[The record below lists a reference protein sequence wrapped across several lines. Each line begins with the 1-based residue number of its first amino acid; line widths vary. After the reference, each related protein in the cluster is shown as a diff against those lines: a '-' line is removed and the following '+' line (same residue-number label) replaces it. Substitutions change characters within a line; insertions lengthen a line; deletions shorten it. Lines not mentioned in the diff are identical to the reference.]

1 MQTIIMRDKQLH
13 LEEVAAPVPGPGQVL
28 VKSLACGICGSDIH
42 MLKHADDYVS
52 LMKQEG
58 MMDESASSSD
68 FAVSLGHEFC
78 AEVVAYGP
86 DTSQTLSVG
95 TRVTSIPFILN
106 GEEQVGIGV
115 VPVPGLYGAYSEYFI
130 LTESLMI
137 PVPEQ
142 LPSEAA
148 ALVEPLAV
156 GLHSVNVADQDADTV
171 ALVAGCG
178 PIGLACIIALQQR
191 GVKTIIASDPQEDK
205 RQLAETFGA
214 THTVDPQSQDEFAL
228 LAEIAAESKA
238 AVYECVGI
246 PKMIPDLIRRA
257 PAGSTVVFTG
267 VHSSS
272 VTIEPFYAMTKEL
285 VLKFSFYYTP
295 EDFVQCLE
303 MLNKQEI
310 PWQKLIT
317 GRVGIDNVN
326 GAFDAL
332 MSGGEHTK
340 VIIEPWRNGDLQAY
354 S

>member
-1 MQTIIMRDKQLH
+1 MQTIVMRDKQLH

-42 MLKHADDYVS
+42 MLKHADDYVP

-58 MMDESASSSD
+58 MMDSEASVSD

-86 DTSQTLSVG
+86 ETSQQLPVG
-95 TRVTSIPFILN
+95 TRVTSIPFILD

-115 VPVPGLYGAYSEYFI
+115 GPGLYGAYSEYFI

-148 ALVEPLAV
+148 ALTEPLAV
-156 GLHSVNVADQDADTV
+156 GLHSVNVADQDTDTV

-228 LAEIAAESKA
+228 LAEIAGESKT

-246 PKMIPDLIRRA
+246 PKMIPDLIRRT

-267 VHSSS
+267 IHSSS
-272 VTIEPFYAMTKEL
+272 VTIEPMHATMKEL

-295 EDFVQCLE
+295 EDFVTCLE

-317 GRVGIDNVN
+317 GRVGIDSVE

-340 VIIEPWRNGDLQAY
+340 VIIEPWRKGSLQAY
-354 S
+354 I